1 MDILHLERST
11 KLHRVFAEIFKQN
24 FARALGR
31 LLTQTEID
39 TLESS
44 TLCFS
49 LMRLEMVE
57 RRSQLFRTPLE
68 AEELYRFLQVGVQ
81 AHCHELRCEFEAAAS
96 ELGVATQP
104 TADGSLLVLE
114 ERLLTDAKQAG
125 QR

>member
-11 KLHRVFAEIFKQN
+11 KLHRAYAEIFKQN

-31 LLTQTEID
+31 ALTQTEID
-39 TLESS
+39 TLESA

-49 LMRLEMVE
+49 GMRLEILE
-57 RRSQLFRTPLE
+57 RRSQGFRTPLD
-68 AEELYRFLQVGVQ
+68 AEEEYRFLQVGVQ
-81 AHCHELRCEFEAAAS
+81 AHCHELRCEFEAAAR

-104 TADGSLLVLE
+104 TSDESLLVFE

-125 QR
+125 QP